1 MTTGQKARTANI
13 GLAIWRLM
21 CFYETFVQGSTAVIL
36 LNFVLKIRH
45 IAKPKNVGGHPKP
58 ATVHNSTDGQMNRQ
72 ANASAKSKEL
82 QPNAQSQRFA
92 AHLLLP
98 QPHNPKSTNKF

>member
-1 MTTGQKARTANI
+1 VVKIPPIANLQTVMPHSKKTT
-13 GLAIWRLM
+13 
-21 CFYETFVQGSTAVIL
+21 
-36 LNFVLKIRH
+36 VLKTNDRNMTE
-45 IAKPKNVGGHPKP
+45 K
-58 ATVHNSTDGQMNRQ
+58 Q

-98 QPHNPKSTNKF
+98 QPHRQSSTNTITENRKNN

>member
-1 MTTGQKARTANI
+1 MPACNI
-13 GLAIWRLM
+13 VLAIGGANGFVSTEVQIQHL
-21 CFYETFVQGSTAVIL
+21 CFVSTV
-36 LNFVLKIRH
+36 VLKIPP
-45 IAKPKNVGGHPKP
+45 IANLLALAVTLNNDSAKIK
-58 ATVHNSTDGQMNRQ
+58 QMNRQ

-98 QPHNPKSTNKF
+98 QPHDIKIEIIN